1 MMARIFYFTKDGSIY
16 GVHPE
21 PHEGNPKIRL
31 PAGVAWIDVP
41 EQPHEI
47 AWPQSDGQAGT
58 EQMSLVINGRLR
70 AKVRAPQD
78 KRAQLEKMLRAH
90 DLTVADLKSILQE

>member
-1 MMARIFYFTKDGSIY
+1 
-16 GVHPE
+16 
-21 PHEGNPKIRL
+21 
-31 PAGVAWIDVP
+31 
-41 EQPHEI
+41 
-47 AWPQSDGQAGT
+47 
-58 EQMSLVINGRLR
+58 MSLVINGRLR